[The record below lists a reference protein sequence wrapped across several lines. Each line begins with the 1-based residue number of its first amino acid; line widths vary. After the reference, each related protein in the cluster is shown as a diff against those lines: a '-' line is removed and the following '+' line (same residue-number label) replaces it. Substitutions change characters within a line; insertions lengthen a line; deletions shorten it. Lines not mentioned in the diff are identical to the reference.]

1 MEFLKLK
8 REIDFMRLR
17 NAAFVFSILIFLVSI
32 AAVAVRG
39 LNFGIDFTGGTLV
52 EGGYQETVP
61 LERIRDA
68 LADGGFERSVVQY
81 FGSSREILIRLPP
94 QEGEANS
101 ALLSDRIIETL
112 KGASEQAFEVKRV
125 EFVGPQVGEELREDG
140 GLALLFAFLG
150 ILVYVAFRF
159 EWRLSV
165 GAIVALLHDPV
176 LIIGIFAVTQ
186 TEFDLTT
193 LAALLAVIG
202 YSINDTIVI
211 YDRIRE
217 GFRKI
222 RKGTPSQ
229 IVNTSINETLARTI
243 MTSGSTLLV
252 VLALYFLGGSA
263 INGFALVL
271 LIGIVV
277 GTYSSIYVA
286 SNLALMLGLSRET
299 LIPPE
304 KKDEAVDQLP

>member
-1 MEFLKLK
+1 MEIIKLK
-8 REIDFMRLR
+8 HEIDFMRLR
-17 NAAFVFSILIFLVSI
+17 NAAFVFSILIFVFSI
-32 AAVAVRG
+32 AAIAVRG

-52 EGGYQETVP
+52 EGGYSEAVS
-61 LERIRDA
+61 LDRIRDA
-68 LADGGFERSVVQY
+68 LADGGFERNVVQY

-94 QEGEANS
+94 QDDGADS
-101 ALLSDRIIETL
+101 ALLSDQIVEVL
-112 KGASEQAFEVKRV
+112 KNASELPFEVKRV

-140 GLALLFAFLG
+140 GLALLFAFIG
-150 ILVYVAFRF
+150 ILIYVAFRF

-165 GAIVALLHDPV
+165 GAIIALLHDPV

-186 TEFDLTT
+186 TEFNLTT

-222 RKGTPSQ
+222 RKGTPAQ

-286 SNLALMLGLSRET
+286 SNLALLLGLSRET
-299 LIPPE
+299 LLPPD
-304 KKDEAVDQLP
+304 KKDEAAEQFP